1 MQLICLSCGLNPL
14 GSITARHPTALLQW
28 NQVQNNMNEEHRVEI
43 LTGCVILLNMGMN
56 GQVSQSKFEVGQI
69 CIIVSLEVWK

>member
-28 NQVQNNMNEEHRVEI
+28 NQVQNNMNEEHRVEYY
-43 LTGCVILLNMGMN
+43 LTWGWMVKSL
-56 GQVSQSKFEVGQI
+56 SQSSKWVKS
-69 CIIVSLEVWK
+69 VS